1 MTMIL
6 ADLTRNEKTHTVEF
20 LHGNNGL
27 AFVRTLDGENIFS
40 QQSMG
45 GPYMDSQGFVH
56 LDQLTNVRE
65 EFINNPP
72 DDEAAEDAELARQ
85 REWLGE
91 EDDHRSNL
99 YPH

>member
-6 ADLTRNEKTHTVEF
+6 ADLRRDGQTYTVEF
-20 LHGNNGL
+20 LHDNHGL
-27 AFVRTLDGENIFS
+27 AFVRTLNGENIFP

-45 GPYMDSQGFVH
+45 GPYMNDQGFVFP
-56 LDQLTNVRE
+56 DQLTNVRE
-65 EFINNPP
+65 EVPYDLP
-72 DDEAAEDAELARQ
+72 GDEADEDAELTRQ
-85 REWLGE
+85 IEWLGE